1 MGDRVKYVEREQVAD
16 VVLFLCS
23 ERASAISGLVVPIA

>member
-1 MGDRVKYVEREQVAD
+1 MGDKAKYIEREQVAD

-23 ERASAISGLVVPIA
+23 ARASAVSGLVVPIA